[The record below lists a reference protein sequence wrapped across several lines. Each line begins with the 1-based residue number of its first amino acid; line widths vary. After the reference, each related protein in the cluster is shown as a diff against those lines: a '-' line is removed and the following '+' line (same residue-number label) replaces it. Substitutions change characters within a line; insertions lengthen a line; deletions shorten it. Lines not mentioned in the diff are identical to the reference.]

1 MRYPAAAAA
10 ILSCGHA
17 VRAAMIPWVHLDTA
31 EVPGGGVLKLM
42 RRGDEFSIMAE
53 RGNELMNSRVYGSE
67 ELLASMA
74 AGKIRDRRSP
84 KVLIGGLGMG
94 FTLRAALADLPKGA
108 QITVAEIVPKV
119 IEWARGPLAGVVGGS
134 LDDKRV
140 TIQRGDVGE
149 LIAGS
154 ADSYWDAVLLDV
166 DNGPDG
172 LTRPGNDNLY
182 DAAGLSRTKRA
193 LSRGGVLGIWS
204 AGPEP
209 GFTPRLRRA
218 GFRTE
223 EHQVRSSGARKG
235 ARHLIWIAVRA

>member
-1 MRYPAAAAA
+1 
-10 ILSCGHA
+10 
-17 VRAAMIPWVHLDTA
+17 MIPWVQLDTA
-31 EVPGGGVLKLM
+31 EVPGGGTLRLM
-42 RRGDEFSIMAE
+42 QRGAEFSIMAE
-53 RGNELMNSRVYGSE
+53 RGNELMNSRVSGSE
-67 ELLASMA
+67 ELLATMA
-74 AGKIRDRRSP
+74 AGKIGDRRSP

-140 TIQRGDVGE
+140 KIHRGDVGE
-149 LIAGS
+149 LIRESTEA
-154 ADSYWDAVLLDV
+154 WDAILLDV

-172 LTRPGNDNLY
+172 LTRAGNDNLY
-182 DAAGLSRTKRA
+182 DSAGLSRTKKA

-204 AGPEP
+204 AGPEQ
-209 GFTPRLRRA
+209 GFTPRLRRS

-235 ARHLIWIAVRA
+235 ARHVIWIAVRA

>member
-1 MRYPAAAAA
+1 
-10 ILSCGHA
+10 
-17 VRAAMIPWVHLDTA
+17 MIPWVHLDTA
-31 EVPGGGVLKLM
+31 EVPGGGTLRLM
-42 RRGDEFSIMAE
+42 QRGTEFSIMAE

-67 ELLASMA
+67 ELLATMA
-74 AGKIRDRRSP
+74 AGKIPDRRNP

-94 FTLRAALADLPKGA
+94 FTLRAALASLPKGA

-119 IEWARGPLAGVVGGS
+119 LEWARGPLAGVVGGS

-140 TIQRGDVGE
+140 TIHRGDVGS

-154 ADSYWDAVLLDV
+154 ADGHWDMILLDV

-182 DAAGLSRTKRA
+182 DAAGLSRSKRT

-204 AGPEP
+204 AGPEQ

-235 ARHLIWIAVRA
+235 ARHVIWIAVRA

>member
-1 MRYPAAAAA
+1 
-10 ILSCGHA
+10 
-17 VRAAMIPWVHLDTA
+17 MIPWVQLDTA
-31 EVPGGGVLKLM
+31 EVPGGGTLRLM
-42 RRGDEFSIMAE
+42 QRGAEFSIMAE
-53 RGNELMNSRVYGSE
+53 RGNELMNSRISGSE
-67 ELLASMA
+67 ELLATMA
-74 AGKIRDRRSP
+74 AGKIPDRRNP
-84 KVLIGGLGMG
+84 KMLIGGLGMG
-94 FTLRAALADLPKGA
+94 FTLRAALATLPKGA

-119 IEWARGPLAGVVGGS
+119 LEWARGPLAGVVGSS

-140 TIQRGDVGE
+140 TIHRGDVGD

-154 ADSYWDAVLLDV
+154 ADGHWDAILLDV
-166 DNGPDG
+166 DNGPEG

-182 DAAGLSRTKRA
+182 DAAGLSRSKRT

-235 ARHLIWIAVRA
+235 ARHVVWIAVRA